1 MNVTV
6 DQIKELRETTGVSM
20 MNCKTTLAETDG
32 DMEKAIEILRKKG
45 EVKAVSRSDRTTG
58 QGVIASYIHS
68 NNKLGVIVHLACET
82 DFVAKNEDFQE
93 LARDIAMHIAAS
105 APMYTDPS
113 EVPEELIDK
122 EKDIW
127 RDQLKNEGKPEKM
140 WDQIMTGKENKFRD
154 EISLL
159 KQAYVKNP
167 DITIEQLLTES
178 MTKIGENIKLEKF
191 VRFAI

>member
-6 DQIKELRETTGVSM
+6 DQIKELREITGVSM
-20 MNCKTTLAETDG
+20 MNCKSTLAETNG

-45 EVKAVSRSDRTTG
+45 EVKAASRSERATG

-68 NNKLGVIVHLACET
+68 NNKIGVLVHLACET
-82 DFVAKNEDFQE
+82 DFVAKNKDFQE
-93 LARDIAMHIAAS
+93 LARDIAMHVAAS
-105 APMYTDPS
+105 APLYTEPS
-113 EVPEELIDK
+113 EVPDELIEK
-122 EKDIW
+122 EKEIW

-167 DITIEQLLTES
+167 EITIEQLLTDS
-178 MTKIGENIKLEKF
+178 ITKIGENIKLEKF
-191 VRFAI
+191 VRYAI